1 MGLSERETRD
11 RLPDIL
17 AFADIGEHIDQ
28 PIKQYSSGMVVRLG
42 FAIATIVRPEVL
54 ITDEVLA
61 VGDESFQRKCVRW
74 MEDFLGGGG
83 TLLLCS
89 HGMYHIEK
97 LCQKAVWLHEGRV
110 RSYGVAKEITR
121 EYLAWHDA
129 RGRPSAE
136 RAAVAPRAAGE
147 YAVRSLTVNDIVG
160 EEVAVP
166 AGGLLVVQGTLF
178 SPDDR
183 PPGVAIG
190 IARADGSPVYGLSSD
205 TEGYALQRLR
215 RNEYGFRIEFY
226 ELALLPG
233 RYEVRAHA
241 MDPESYRV
249 FNEMVQP
256 LVVEG
261 SSRAVGVCRLAHRWV
276 TETETAG

>member
-1 MGLSERETRD
+1 MVTD
-11 RLPDIL
+11 RL
-17 AFADIGEHIDQ
+17 
-28 PIKQYSSGMVVRLG
+28 
-42 FAIATIVRPEVL
+42 
-54 ITDEVLA
+54 
-61 VGDESFQRKCVRW
+61 
-74 MEDFLGGGG
+74 
-83 TLLLCS
+83 
-89 HGMYHIEK
+89 
-97 LCQKAVWLHEGRV
+97 
-110 RSYGVAKEITR
+110 RSYGAAKEITR

-129 RGRPSAE
+129 RSRPSA
-136 RAAVAPRAAGE
+136 ASAAPRAGSAGE
-147 YAVRSLTVNDIVG
+147 YAVRSLTVNDIA
-160 EEVAVP
+160 EKEVAVP
-166 AGGLLVVQGTLF
+166 AGGLLVVQGTLY

-205 TEGYALQRLR
+205 TEGYALQRLQR
-215 RNEYGFRIEFY
+215 GEYGFRIEFY

-261 SSRAVGVCRLAHRWV
+261 ASRAVGVCRLAHRWV
-276 TETETAG
+276 TETEAAG